1 MKGAPEAVLQSCTHI
16 LEEDG
21 IRELKEAD
29 RNKILK
35 ANEEMAQ
42 AALRVLGFAF
52 RNCPEQFECTE
63 ESLERDMI
71 FVGLTG
77 MIDPPRAEAI
87 EAISVCKQIHI
98 KPVMIT
104 GDHKLTAVAIAKEM
118 GIYRE
123 GDIVLVGDELI
134 KMTEEELEKIVHKV
148 TVYARVSPTDK
159 LKIVKAWKKRGE
171 VVAMTGDGVNDAPA
185 LKHADIGVA
194 MGITGTEVSKEA
206 ADMVLS
212 DDNFATIVNSHRA
225 RTMDLR

>member
-1 MKGAPEAVLQSCTHI
+1 
-16 LEEDG
+16 
-21 IRELKEAD
+21 
-29 RNKILK
+29 
-35 ANEEMAQ
+35 MAL

-63 ESLERDMI
+63 ESIERDMV

-87 EAISVCKQIHI
+87 EAISVCRQIHI
-98 KPVMIT
+98 RTVMIT

-118 GIYRE
+118 GIYRD
-123 GDIVLVGDELI
+123 GDVVLVGDDLI
-134 KMTEEELEKIVHKV
+134 KMTEEDLEKVVHKV
-148 TVYARVSPTDK
+148 TVYARVSPLDK
-159 LKIVKAWKKRGE
+159 LKIVRAWKKRGE

-185 LKHADIGVA
+185 LKHADIGIA

-212 DDNFATIVNSHRA
+212 DDNFATIVKAIERGRWIYDNIKEVSHLSSP
-225 RTMDLR
+225 M

>member
-1 MKGAPEAVLQSCTHI
+1 MADGKRMAFMKGAPETVLQRCTHI
-16 LEEDG
+16 LEEGG
-21 IRELKEAD
+21 IRELEEMEKS
-29 RNKILK
+29 RILK
-35 ANEEMAQ
+35 VNEEMAQ

-52 RNCPEQFECTE
+52 RDFPTPIECTE
-63 ESLERDMI
+63 ESLERDMV

-77 MIDPPRAEAI
+77 MIDPPRGEAI

-98 KPVMIT
+98 RPVMIT

-118 GIYRE
+118 GIYRD
-123 GDIVLVGDELI
+123 GDIVLIGEDLE

-148 TVYARVSPTDK
+148 TVYARVSPMDK

-206 ADMVLS
+206 CGYGAQ
-212 DDNFATIVNSHRA
+212 
-225 RTMDLR
+225 